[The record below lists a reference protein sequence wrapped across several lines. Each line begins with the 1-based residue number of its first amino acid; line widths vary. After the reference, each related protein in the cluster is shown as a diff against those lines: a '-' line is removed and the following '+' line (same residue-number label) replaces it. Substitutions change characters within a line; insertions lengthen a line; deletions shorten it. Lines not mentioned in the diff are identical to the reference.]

1 VGFPGFLVFVLLPNL
16 RVKYPVMSYVV
27 IARRYRPQ
35 QFADIVGQEHVTRTL
50 ANAISNGRIGQAY
63 IFSGPRGVGKT
74 TAARILAMALND
86 ENGPTPTPNIES
98 PICQAII
105 QGKSMDVMEID
116 GASNRRIEE
125 IRNLRENINYAP
137 TEGRYRVYIIDEV
150 HMLTNEAFN
159 ALLKTLEEPPSH
171 AVFVFATTEI
181 HRVPATILSRCQRFD
196 FKRIALNTII
206 NHLKT
211 ICASEK
217 IEIDDDAVLQVAKKA
232 DGSMRDSQSILDQI
246 ISFSGQKI
254 TLKEV
259 EQSIGVINQ
268 EIFFEISDKI
278 HGQDLKGIL
287 LIARELFTSGIDL
300 TELMLGLEEHFRNML
315 VAVSMG
321 SVELLDVSDSFSEK
335 YKEQIGRFDEND
347 LVAYL
352 NILSQTLAEMK
363 WAQQPYLKFELALV
377 KMAKMPAAKSIE
389 QILEKMALLKKK
401 ALNEI
406 GQLPPVE
413 RVVPAEPATVEKQLG
428 LDEVKKKWPDIVKKI
443 QKIKPLVASVIE
455 RFELKSLQN
464 SILGIKLGC
473 NEFQHDIINKNFGL
487 IVENI
492 EEYFQEAMKL
502 EIDFDVEKAE
512 PGKLPE
518 NVSQQ
523 KKEKLAKLE
532 QLKTKDPLFKQF
544 VDELGLEPE

>member
-1 VGFPGFLVFVLLPNL
+1 
-16 RVKYPVMSYVV
+16 MSYVV

-171 AVFVFATTEI
+171 AVFIFATTEI

-206 NHLKT
+206 SHLKT

-217 IEIDDDAVLQVAKKA
+217 IEIDDDAVLQIAKKA

-254 TLKEV
+254 TLNEV

-321 SVELLDVSDSFSEK
+321 SVELLDVADSFSEK
-335 YKEQIGRFDEND
+335 YKEQMERFDEND

-401 ALNEI
+401 
-406 GQLPPVE
+406 P
-413 RVVPAEPATVEKQLG
+413 
-428 LDEVKKKWPDIVKKI
+428 
-443 QKIKPLVASVIE
+443 
-455 RFELKSLQN
+455 
-464 SILGIKLGC
+464 
-473 NEFQHDIINKNFGL
+473 
-487 IVENI
+487 
-492 EEYFQEAMKL
+492 
-502 EIDFDVEKAE
+502 
-512 PGKLPE
+512 
-518 NVSQQ
+518 
-523 KKEKLAKLE
+523 
-532 QLKTKDPLFKQF
+532 
-544 VDELGLEPE
+544 